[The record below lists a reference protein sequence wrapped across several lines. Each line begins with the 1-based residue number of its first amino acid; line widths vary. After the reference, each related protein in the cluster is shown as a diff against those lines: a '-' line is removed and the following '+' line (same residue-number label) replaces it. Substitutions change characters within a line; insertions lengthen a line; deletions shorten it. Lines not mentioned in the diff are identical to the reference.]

1 MKLLNNWLNANKIS
15 LKVEKSELAIS
26 KSPREVLSHE
36 IKIKLSA
43 KGYTHQI
50 KHLGVSI
57 DKFLHWHDQ
66 VNYTAVKLNRANVLL
81 P

>member
-43 KGYTHQI
+43 KRLYPSNKTSWC
-50 KHLGVSI
+50 KH
-57 DKFLHWHDQ
+57 
-66 VNYTAVKLNRANVLL
+66 
-81 P
+81 